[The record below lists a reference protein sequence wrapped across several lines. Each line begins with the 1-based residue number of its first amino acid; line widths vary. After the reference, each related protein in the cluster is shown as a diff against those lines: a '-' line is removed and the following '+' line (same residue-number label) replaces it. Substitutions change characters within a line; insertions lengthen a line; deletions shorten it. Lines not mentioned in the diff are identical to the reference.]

1 MNKKLEK
8 QYEEFCQQ
16 YVVDFNGARAAFD
29 AGFGK
34 NKTTARVTACHLLA
48 KDAIGKRI
56 AELLKNRSERT
67 QITQDMVLQELAVV
81 GFSDFRNYGRIKKDK
96 NLEFFPFDKIKG
108 DKTRAIESMK
118 QVDNPSGRSISMKLH
133 GKVKPLELIGK
144 HLGMF
149 VDTHNVNLTGDIRV
163 LTAVPRSNGKEKEKP
178 E

>member
-1 MNKKLEK
+1 MKLKVKRE
-8 QYEEFCQQ
+8 EEFCQQ

-29 AGFGK
+29 AGYGK
-34 NKTTARVTACHLLA
+34 DKTCSRVQASKLLTREH
-48 KDAIGKRI
+48 ISKRV
-56 AELLKNRSERT
+56 AELMKNRSERT

-96 NLEFFPFDKIKG
+96 NLEFFPFDKIEG

-133 GKVKPLELIGK
+133 GKVRPLELIGK

-149 VDTHNVNLTGDIRV
+149 ADTTNLNLTGDIRV
-163 LTAVPRSNGKEKEKP
+163 LTAVPRSNGKEKEEPK
-178 E
+178 